1 MVKTFTKPG
10 ADTSTNTSEDTCTN
24 TDTCTKGKELARE
37 LEQFYGGGVIYYN
50 PLMSLK
56 YTEGVRHFLLKANA
70 YWFYTDL
77 WAILHKIP
85 DDSFYYIELTVK
97 NSCGLLK
104 ITDGNSTEYYSKVY
118 NYTDC
123 PEGTWKFFVE
133 GDVLLLPS
141 EH

>member
-1 MVKTFTKPG
+1 MVKPCNNP
-10 ADTSTNTSEDTCTN
+10 S
-24 TDTCTKGKELARE
+24 TDTCTSTSVEAGKELARE

-56 YTEGVRHFLLKANA
+56 YTEGVRYFLLKANA

-85 DDSFYYIELTVK
+85 HDTFYYVELTVK
-97 NSCGLLK
+97 NNCGLLK
-104 ITDGNSTEYYSKVY
+104 ITDGNSTEYHSKVY
-118 NYTDC
+118 SYTDC

-133 GDVLLLPS
+133 GLEQDRVLLLPS

>member
-1 MVKTFTKPG
+1 MVKPVP
-10 ADTSTNTSEDTCTN
+10 DTSANTEASPVEEDA
-24 TDTCTKGKELARE
+24 GKRLARE

-50 PLMSLK
+50 PLMKLK
-56 YTEGVRHFLLKANA
+56 YTEGVRYFLEKANA

-85 DDSFYYIELTVK
+85 QDSFYYVELTVK
-97 NSCGLLK
+97 NNCGLLK
-104 ITDGNSTEYYSKVY
+104 ITDGNSTEYHNKVY

-123 PEGTWKFFVE
+123 PDGTWKFFVE
-133 GDVLLLPS
+133 GFEQDRVLLLPS